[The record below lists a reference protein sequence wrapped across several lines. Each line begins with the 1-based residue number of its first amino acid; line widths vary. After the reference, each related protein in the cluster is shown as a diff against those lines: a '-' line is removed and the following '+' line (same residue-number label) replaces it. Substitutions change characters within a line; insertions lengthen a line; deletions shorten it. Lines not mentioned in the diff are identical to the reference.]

1 MPTART
7 NAVPS
12 RYPPRLCAQS
22 AQVSTAHQFPG
33 RECAVA
39 AKWVRRDGLGP
50 EIRQEDNAPAAQN
63 ARTKPTVTGAA
74 RSFFKG
80 PATENGVLA

>member
-1 MPTART
+1 MPRM
-7 NAVPS
+7 
-12 RYPPRLCAQS
+12 YPPRLCAQS
-22 AQVSTAHQFPG
+22 AHVSTAHQFPG

-39 AKWVRRDGLGP
+39 ATWVRREGLGP

-74 RSFFKG
+74 RNFFKG
-80 PATENGVLA
+80 PEAKNDALA